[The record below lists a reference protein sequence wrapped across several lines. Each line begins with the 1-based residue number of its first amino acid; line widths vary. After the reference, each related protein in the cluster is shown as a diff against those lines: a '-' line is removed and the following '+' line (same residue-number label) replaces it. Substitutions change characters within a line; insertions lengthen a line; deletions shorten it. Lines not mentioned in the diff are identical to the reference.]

1 MNTNMYQNNGLKKSN
16 VTGVFTNIVNK
27 KNTFSYSANIK
38 LSNEVEESVNTGFSA
53 FSFLRKTSGNFR
65 YELMTLI
72 EDEKFNT
79 NDLGFLESNNEIY
92 NSIELSYYQF
102 NPSKNFINSIT
113 EI

>member
-1 MNTNMYQNNGLKKSN
+1 MKLKRVLIQVSQP
-16 VTGVFTNIVNK
+16 F
-27 KNTFSYSANIK
+27 
-38 LSNEVEESVNTGFSA
+38 L
-53 FSFLRKTSGNFR
+53 FLRKTSGNFR

-102 NPSKNFINSIT
+102 NPTKNLINSNT
-113 EI
+113 EIEISTKVYLNHINSQNLNLKLNPI